1 MGSRGIMKKILCFID
16 SLGAGGAQRQMVGLA
31 VMLKEKGYNVKVL
44 VYHDNPFF
52 LQTLEEAH
60 IDVEINHKAT
70 KHFSRIY
77 YICKS
82 INSFAPDVVISY
94 LDTPNIIASICKML
108 GGKFKLIVS
117 ERNTTQKITF
127 LERLKFFLFYFSDF
141 VVPNSYTQ
149 ERFIFNNFANLKN
162 KVKTIVN
169 FTDIDYFFS
178 TGKFS
183 FQQQKVIVVVAT
195 IWPPK
200 NVLGFIEAIN
210 ILKEKKLNFKVDW
223 YGKTSDYDAYNNLC
237 ENKISQYNL
246 KEIIIFHDKTKDI
259 KQVYEV
265 ADIFCLPSFY
275 EGTPNALCEAIS
287 MGLPVVCSNV
297 CDNPIY
303 VEDGENG
310 YLFDPYN
317 PNDIALKLE
326 KLLSLSNCDYERFS
340 INSRKKA
347 EKKLSP
353 NLFIRNYQNL
363 IEELV
368 D

>member
-1 MGSRGIMKKILCFID
+1 MKKILCFID

-60 IDVEINHKAT
+60 VDVEINHKAT
-70 KHFSRIY
+70 KHFRRIY
-77 YICKS
+77 YIYKS
-82 INSFAPDVVISY
+82 INSFNPDVVISY

-108 GGKFKLIVS
+108 GGNFKLIVS

-127 LERLKFFLFYFSDF
+127 LERLKFSLFYFSDF

-183 FQQQKVIVVVAT
+183 FQQQKVIVVVAS

-200 NVLGFIEAIN
+200 NVLGLIDAIN

-223 YGKTSDYDAYNNLC
+223 YGKTNGHEEYNNLC
-237 ENKISQYNL
+237 KNKISQYNL

-259 KQVYEV
+259 KQVYES
-265 ADIFCLPSFY
+265 ADYFCLPSFY
-275 EGTPNALCEAIS
+275 EGTPNAMCEAIA
-287 MGLPVVCSNV
+287 MGLPVACSNV

-303 VEDGENG
+303 VENGENG

-317 PNDIALKLE
+317 PNDIALQLE
-326 KLLSLSNCDYERFS
+326 KLLSLSNCDYERFY

-347 EKKLSP
+347 ENKLNP

-368 D
+368 N